1 MVNYRQLN
9 SAKPG
14 MWSMAAEDWLALTRK
29 LANEAG
35 EVAHAV
41 HQPVV
46 QSGWSG
52 ITGETAL
59 PRIQGAYAAL
69 EAAGVEVSAVA
80 EILQGLNDSVVLAQ
94 RTLAEAK
101 AIAAKNKIKILD
113 DGSFAVPS
121 GGGQLVLAARE
132 QQMTDLINEALR
144 EATQADQKACA
155 ELQQLANHA
164 SRVDVTAAG
173 KLGLTDPTKLSS
185 YIDSFKNEDLNAAS
199 RAELE
204 MINGAIPTGPPEF
217 VSQWWAGL
225 DPAEQEKLKLAA
237 PATLGTLDG
246 IPPDV
251 QSELRGSDGIDRVAL
266 VNYALNNWN
275 NTNLDIPNQDNCT
288 NFVSDALAAAGMQ
301 QKGSSFTGWPFNRDD
316 KDVWYGGGDS
326 PVNRSP
332 SSHTWTDSQYL
343 SQYMTSHGSQV
354 VTNPNDVKPGDVVFW
369 AHGGSDS
376 AGLANVH
383 HAAVVTAVVDGHVY
397 YTQHTGGAVDA
408 DLNLRE
414 PTYDVTDGQNTP
426 IFVRPHQD

>member
-14 MWSMAAEDWLALTRK
+14 MWSMAAEDWLALTHK

-35 EVAHAV
+35 EVAKAV

-52 ITGETAL
+52 MTGETAVA
-59 PRIQGAYAAL
+59 RIQGAYAAL

-80 EILQGLNDSVVLAQ
+80 ETLRGLADTVVLAQ

-101 AIAAKNKIKILD
+101 AIAAENRIEILS
-113 DGSFAVPS
+113 DGSLEAPS

-132 QQMTDLINEALR
+132 EQITDLINEALR
-144 EATQADQKACA
+144 EATQADGKASA
-155 ELQQLANHA
+155 ELKQLAIHA

-185 YIDSFKNEDLNAAS
+185 YIDSFKNEDLNSAS
-199 RAELE
+199 RVELE

-217 VSQWWAGL
+217 VGQWWAGL
-225 DPAEQEKLKLAA
+225 DPAEQEKLKLAV
-237 PATLGTLDG
+237 PGKLGTLDG

-266 VNYALNNWN
+266 VNYALQNWN
-275 NTNLDIPNQDNCT
+275 NTNLDIPDQDNCT
-288 NFVSDALAAAGMQ
+288 NFVSDALAAAGMHQ
-301 QKGSSFTGWPFNRDD
+301 QNGLPGWPLTRDD
-316 KDVWYGGGDS
+316 KDVWYGGGDN

-343 SQYMTSHGSQV
+343 SEYMTSHGSQV

-369 AHGGSDS
+369 AHGGPDS

-383 HAAVVTAVVDGHVY
+383 HAAVVTAVVDDHVY

-414 PTYDVTDGQNTP
+414 PTYDITDGRNTP
-426 IFVRPHQD
+426 IVVRPHQD